1 MSILSSFVIRATGIP
16 DKKYLRDPVIKRCY
30 KRLSRRVPA
39 LMTGWLLCI
48 LGSGYVSMALE
59 QPDSTVLLSL
69 LLLYVMS
76 GILLMQFQYM
86 YSERSIGYKFY
97 LEVLMNAA
105 ASTQHKEQLQYL
117 IINKPNSITM
127 GDLYRLYDFN
137 GGGR

>member
-1 MSILSSFVIRATGIP
+1 MSGIP
-16 DKKYLRDPVIKRCY
+16 V
-30 KRLSRRVPA
+30 A
-39 LMTGWLLCI
+39 LMTKLLCI

-117 IINKPNSITM
+117 FINKPNSITM

>member
-1 MSILSSFVIRATGIP
+1 
-16 DKKYLRDPVIKRCY
+16 Y

-117 IINKPNSITM
+117 FINKPNSITM

>member
-1 MSILSSFVIRATGIP
+1 
-16 DKKYLRDPVIKRCY
+16 
-30 KRLSRRVPA
+30 
-39 LMTGWLLCI
+39 MTGWLLCI

-97 LEVLMNAA
+97 LEVDAPRDKCAHFREINGIAA
-105 ASTQHKEQLQYL
+105 AFHYLQKNYNPTASFFL
-117 IINKPNSITM
+117 
-127 GDLYRLYDFN
+127 
-137 GGGR
+137 

>member
-1 MSILSSFVIRATGIP
+1 MSILSNFVIRATGIP
-16 DKKYLRDPVIKRCY
+16 DKSISGSVIKRCY
-30 KRLSRRVPA
+30 ERLSRRVPA

-97 LEVLMNAA
+97 RKCL
-105 ASTQHKEQLQYL
+105 
-117 IINKPNSITM
+117 
-127 GDLYRLYDFN
+127 
-137 GGGR
+137 

>member
-1 MSILSSFVIRATGIP
+1 
-16 DKKYLRDPVIKRCY
+16 
-30 KRLSRRVPA
+30 
-39 LMTGWLLCI
+39 
-48 LGSGYVSMALE
+48 MALE

-127 GDLYRLYDFN
+127 AIFTDFMILM
-137 GGGR
+137 GRAIATFMCVSKSHF